1 MDSIKQW
8 ALGITVS
15 AVIGG
20 IVLVLTPRGS
30 TEKSV
35 RTAVALV
42 LLCAMLTPFMSGV
55 DFTEIFSGIEKSDKI
70 DTAHIESQITQQTE
84 AAVKEK
90 ITEILKENGILSARV
105 NIDISMSD
113 NRELMIE
120 KAEISADRKYSDS
133 FSSAQEEIKN
143 QLGIAVE
150 IGVTN

>member
-55 DFTEIFSGIEKSDKI
+55 NFTEIFSGIEKSDKI
-70 DTAHIESQITQQTE
+70 DTAHIESQITHQTE
-84 AAVKEK
+84 TAVKEK
-90 ITEILKENGILSARV
+90 ITEILKENGILSAQV